1 MMAIPSTL
9 PPLLAPVADG
19 IPAEMRAAKR
29 WAPWRAVWNEKKQK

>member
-1 MMAIPSTL
+1 MSIPSTL

-29 WAPWRAVWNEKKQK
+29 WAPGGTRKIN